1 MSKTVSVQARMEPE
15 LKAEAE
21 AIMASLGLNATT
33 AITLFY
39 TQMVRQRGI
48 PFELKVPK
56 EELATAMRELKDP
69 AFRKKAKKYSSV
81 SAFMDDLSR

>member
-1 MSKTVSVQARMEPE
+1 MEPE

-56 EELATAMRELKDP
+56 VDVVAAMQELKNPD
-69 AFRKKAKKYSSV
+69 FRKKTKKYGSV
-81 SAFMDDLSR
+81 LALMDELKR

>member
-48 PFELKVPK
+48 PFELKLPK
-56 EELATAMRELKDP
+56 DEVLGAMKELKDP
-69 AFRKKAKKYSSV
+69 SFRKKTKKFDSV
-81 SAFMDDLSR
+81 SALMDDLKR

>member
-48 PFELKVPK
+48 PFELKLPK
-56 EELATAMRELKDP
+56 DDVLGAMRELKDP
-69 AFRKKAKKYSSV
+69 AFRKKTKKFDSV
-81 SAFMDDLSR
+81 SALMDDLKR